1 MGNVNLQR
9 EAYWAYY
16 LQTLCHGGL
25 NKELQFIKYINISVV
40 CTRSPIICI

>member
-25 NKELQFIKYINISVV
+25 NEELQFVPGVLYIIN
-40 CTRSPIICI
+40 